1 MSKIPFNATYIKRFV
16 PDAPFIRG
24 RPGEVLPE
32 AYKKFWREWKIQKP
46 KPVHYIAEPGR
57 WKRNPETG
65 EVSKVQ
71 NVPIPLKF
79 PKDSH
84 QQLWGGEGVIQGY
97 QKKGKYNHRV
107 PHFWVPNLKST
118 IVYSEI
124 LNKYMTVVVADNTMK
139 LIHENFG
146 FDHYILKTPACDLQS
161 DLALKLKRK
170 LLTALNNKDLNHESQ
185 EKNEMVYEKYKQYL
199 SKYTAEEIEWY
210 GLTMEEALT
219 KYNQEKEDRKT
230 IEPLKLQ
237 YRLDLIQELLERGR
251 ETEPVPEEK
260 KSWLL
265 RINPFH
271 SKKS

>member
-107 PHFWVPNLKST
+107 PHFW
-118 IVYSEI
+118 
-124 LNKYMTVVVADNTMK
+124 
-139 LIHENFG
+139 
-146 FDHYILKTPACDLQS
+146 TPACDLQS

-219 KYNQEKEDRKT
+219 KYNQEKEDRTT

-237 YRLDLIQELLERGR
+237 YRLDLIQELLDRGR
-251 ETEPVPEEK
+251 ETEPVPEE
-260 KSWLL
+260 
-265 RINPFH
+265 
-271 SKKS
+271 